1 MSVSVTAFL
10 WRYARKMKIFCF
22 LILSGICVATVSSR
36 FVNYFS
42 AEIVDAITTLPQGEE
57 LYHKIAVCLLLVFAS
72 LLVQTVIFP
81 LMRFLDTIYL
91 PHYLGIISKD
101 LFISAHKH
109 STTFFAEEM
118 AGNISSKI
126 KTITNNAETMY
137 YHLMGGLLFPLFT
150 FVSGFVFIAKVNVYL
165 ALCFVAFCILFLSGI
180 VAINKKITP
189 LSVKKAKL
197 MSESNGILVDS
208 ITNFDLVKNCANF
221 HYEKLL
227 YFSSLRSAL
236 KALRKE
242 SRTAVSIEILTRFL
256 NDLMSIA
263 FYLLIFAYWYWKNL
277 SVGDVVLVM
286 SLISSMIHSSRDIS
300 FFARNF
306 VQLAGGIRD
315 GLELLS
321 KPEDVKDR
329 PDALFLEVGK
339 GRVEFSGVTYGY
351 KDSQTLFED
360 FNLNIKPG
368 EKVGLVGHSG
378 SGKST
383 LVRLLSRYY
392 DIQNGQILIDG
403 QDIRNVTQYSLRR
416 NIALIPQ
423 EATLF
428 NRSIFDNIRYG
439 NVHAGSKDVYAAAK
453 KAYIHDFI
461 ERLPNKYDSKVG
473 ERGIMLSG
481 GERQRIAIARAIL
494 KNAPILILDEAT
506 SALDSESEYYIQQAL
521 KELMKNKTVIAIAHR
536 LSTLKEMDR
545 IIVMDNGRIVEEGT
559 HKQLLRKKGAYY
571 NFYNMQSSGFFA

>member
-1 MSVSVTAFL
+1 MSVTAFL
-10 WRYARKMKIFCF
+10 WRYARKMKIFCL
-22 LILSGICVATVSSR
+22 LILSGIFIATVSSR

-42 AEIVDAITTLPQGEE
+42 AAIVEAVTTLPQGDV
-57 LYHKIAVCLLLVFAS
+57 LYRKIAFFLLLIFAC
-72 LLVQTVIFP
+72 LLVQTIVFP

-101 LFISAHKH
+101 LFITAHKH
-109 STTFFAEEM
+109 STSFFAEEM

-126 KTITNNAETMY
+126 KTITTNIETMY
-137 YHLMGGLLFPLFT
+137 YHLMGAFLFPLFT
-150 FVSGFVFIAKVNVYL
+150 FVSGFVFIAKVNVGL

-180 VAINKKITP
+180 VIINKKITP

-227 YFSSLRSAL
+227 YFSSLRTAL

-242 SRTAVSIEILTRFL
+242 SRTAALIEMVTRFL
-256 NDLMSIA
+256 NDLMSIV
-263 FYLLIFAYWYWKNL
+263 FYILIFIYWYWKNL

-315 GLELLS
+315 GLDLLS
-321 KPEDVKDR
+321 KPEDVKDH
-329 PDALFLEVGK
+329 PDASFLEVHK
-339 GRVEFSGVTYGY
+339 GAVDFSNVTYRY
-351 KDSQTLFED
+351 KNSQDLFD
-360 FNLNIKPG
+360 NFNLNIKPG

-392 DIQNGQILIDG
+392 DIQNGRIMIDG
-403 QDIRNVTQYSLRR
+403 QDIRDVTQYSLRR

-461 ERLPNKYDSKVG
+461 EKLPNQYDSKVG

-545 IIVMDNGRIVEEGT
+545 IIVMDNGRIIEEGT